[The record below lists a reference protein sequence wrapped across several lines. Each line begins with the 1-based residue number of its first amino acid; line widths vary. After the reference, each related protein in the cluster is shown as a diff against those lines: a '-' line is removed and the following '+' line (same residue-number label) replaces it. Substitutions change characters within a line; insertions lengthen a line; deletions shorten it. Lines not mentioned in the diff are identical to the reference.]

1 MHVSKYM
8 QVGKDERKEGWEEGR
23 KDGVKKDGWEEGRK
37 DGRKDGWEEGK
48 TEGRMGGRKVGSILF
63 ITISVDVAEHSIR
76 LVIRKTRFILRLVGS
91 EVTVRFHIDHNTV
104 LARPA
109 IRLVVVQ
116 VECAGE
122 RTVYN
127 CAV

>member
-1 MHVSKYM
+1 MTGRRKDGSKEGR
-8 QVGKDERKEGWEEGR
+8 VGGRKDGMKEGWEEGWM
-23 KDGVKKDGWEEGRK
+23 GGKKDETKEGWE
-37 DGRKDGWEEGK
+37 
-48 TEGRMGGRKVGSILF
+48 EGRMGGRKVGSILF
-63 ITISVDVAEHSIR
+63 ITISVDIAEHSIR

>member
-104 LARPA
+104 LTRPA

>member
-1 MHVSKYM
+1 M
-8 QVGKDERKEGWEEGR
+8 GGGEEGWEEGR
-23 KDGVKKDGWEEGRK
+23 MEVKKEGWMDGSK
-37 DGRKDGWEEGK
+37 
-48 TEGRMGGRKVGSILF
+48 GSILF
-63 ITISVDVAEHSIR
+63 ITISVDVAEHGIR
-76 LVIRKTRFILRLVGS
+76 LVIRKTRFILRLVWS